1 MPRRTGSG
9 AKSQAVPTFEEY
21 THMSITR
28 TQVAV
33 VGAGPAGLLLSHL
46 LFRSGIDSVVVDLR
60 SRHEI
65 AATIR
70 AGILEAGSVR
80 TLVDSGVSDRVITD
94 GDRHDGVVLRFDGD
108 NHRIDF
114 KELVGESVWLYPQND
129 VFADLAARRE
139 ADGGDV
145 RYGVGDT
152 AVDISAERPIVTF
165 TGADGRPA
173 RIEADLLIG
182 ADGSRSIC
190 RKAFPAGTRTE
201 WFREY
206 PFAWFG
212 FLAAAPP
219 SHPELIYTHSE
230 HGFALVSQ
238 RTATM
243 QRMYFQCS
251 PDERPDDWD
260 EIRIWAE
267 MRRRVNG
274 NGFEIVEGPITA
286 KMVLPFRSY
295 VTAPMR
301 HGRLLLAG
309 DAAHTVPPTGAKGLN
324 LAVADVRVLHE
335 AITDFLTTADER
347 ALDRYTERALD
358 RIWKAQHFS
367 YWMTTMLHSVQ
378 GASSFD
384 TERQRG
390 ELAMVTGSRHGAAY
404 LAEAYTGWQP
414 AA

>member
-1 MPRRTGSG
+1 MKT
-9 AKSQAVPTFEEY
+9 
-21 THMSITR
+21 IR
-28 TQVAV
+28 TQVAI

-46 LFRSGIDSVVVDLR
+46 LHRSGIESVVIDIR

-65 AATIR
+65 ATTIR

-80 TLVDSGVSDRVITD
+80 ALVDTGVSDRVLAD
-94 GDRHDGVVLRFDGD
+94 GDRHDGVVFRFDGD

-114 KELVGESVWLYPQND
+114 QELVGESVWLYPQND

-139 ADGGDV
+139 ADRGDV
-145 RYGVGDT
+145 RYGVTDT
-152 AVDISAERPIVTF
+152 VVDISAERPVVSF
-165 TGADGRPA
+165 TGPDGEPVRL
-173 RIEADLLIG
+173 EADLLIG

-190 RKAFPAGTRTE
+190 RKAFPQGTRSE

-212 FLAAAPP
+212 FLTEAPP
-219 SHPELIYTHSE
+219 SHPELIYAHSD

-238 RTATM
+238 RTPTI

-251 PDERPDDWD
+251 PAERPEEWDDER
-260 EIRIWAE
+260 IWSE

-274 NGFEIVEGPITA
+274 NGFTLEEGPISA
-286 KMVLPFRSY
+286 KMVLPFRSF

-301 HGRLLLAG
+301 YGRLLLAG

-324 LAVADVRVLHE
+324 LALADVRVLHE
-335 AITDFLTTADER
+335 AITGFLAGAGEE

-358 RIWKAQHFS
+358 RVWKAQHFS
-367 YWMTTMLHSVQ
+367 YWMTTMLHSVE
-378 GASSFD
+378 GASAFD
-384 TERQRG
+384 VERQRG
-390 ELAMVTGSRHGAAY
+390 ELALVTGSRHGAAY
-404 LAEAYTGWQP
+404 LAEAYTGWQH